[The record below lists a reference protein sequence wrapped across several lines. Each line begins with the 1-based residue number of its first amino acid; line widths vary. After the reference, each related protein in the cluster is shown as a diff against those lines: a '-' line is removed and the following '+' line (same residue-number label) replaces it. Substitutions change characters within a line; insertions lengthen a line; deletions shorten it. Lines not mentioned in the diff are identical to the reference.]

1 MKYVKNILAL
11 SATILF
17 CASCADMLDIYPHS
31 AVAPASITEKDLSA
45 LEMGMY
51 LSAQNNPSTES
62 WVINDLLGGD
72 IKTNTA
78 GAFDL
83 ISNTLSPLNSIVSG
97 SWNGYFKALYQVNN
111 VISIVDGIESGTD
124 RDRIKGSAHYFR
136 AQIYTNLVTLWGDMP
151 IIREN
156 TLEKVSRE
164 PKEKVWEFI
173 LEDLDNA
180 IEYLPKSS
188 SSYYYL
194 CKDAAMALKAR
205 VQLYVGNK
213 VEAASLAESI
223 ISSNK
228 YSLDSFD
235 KIFRKKSN
243 SEVIFSFVNETDE
256 SDNGISALFYS
267 YAHSTKGSYLYKP
280 TQEVMDMYSGT
291 DTRKA
296 MSVDA
301 STGNDV
307 LNKYSGGQESKDP
320 VVVSRL
326 GEIYLISAEAQGL
339 AGGLDRLNE
348 LRAKRGLAPVSPT
361 TEEKFQDAV
370 LDERRHELFGENFRF
385 FDLVRTGRATKT
397 LGIQEYQQLLPIPSS
412 ELRLNNNL
420 KPNPGY

>member
-1 MKYVKNILAL
+1 
-11 SATILF
+11 
-17 CASCADMLDIYPHS
+17 MLDIYPHS

-111 VISIVDGIESGTD
+111 VLSIVDGIESGTD

-156 TLEKVSRE
+156 TLEKVSRN
-164 PKEKVWEFI
+164 PREKVWEFI

-213 VEAASLAESI
+213 AEAASLAESI
-223 ISSNK
+223 IASNK